1 MKKTFSLLLAG
12 SLLLT
17 LAQPLQAA
25 QQFDTY
31 EAAQKRV
38 TDEGYILFIYPAGW
52 DKYGEKLCKK
62 LISDDKVRAAAGKAA
77 LIMAPIYQRR
87 NEETNAKAKKAM
99 GPLGYPNDMSDISY
113 PALVFYEK
121 GGRMYATLHGE
132 KLMNASVPEVAQM
145 IQQRLA
151 AKKKQQ

>member
-31 EAAQKRV
+31 QAAQKRV

-62 LISDDKVRAAAGKAA
+62 LLRLPGTVEQTVITVVRR
-77 LIMAPIYQRR
+77 APHLFRKRHIKHIRHKIELLCVR
-87 NEETNAKAKKAM
+87 LSARE
-99 GPLGYPNDMSDISY
+99 
-113 PALVFYEK
+113 V
-121 GGRMYATLHGE
+121 
-132 KLMNASVPEVAQM
+132 KL
-145 IQQRLA
+145 
-151 AKKKQQ
+151 